1 MMQQRAFVLIGYVE
15 EQGRVVVCERT
26 VTSISKKTA
35 FPSFS
40 DREGGLIMYRFS
52 C

>member
-1 MMQQRAFVLIGYVE
+1 MMQKRAFVLIGYVE

-26 VTSISKKTA
+26 VSKKTA

-40 DREGGLIMYRFS
+40 DREGGLIMYCFL